1 MVFSGIMAV
10 AKASEKVAG
19 GKLVRLELEHDGAR
33 ITRAK
38 ITGDFFMHPEDG
50 VEKLEAALIGSSISA
65 VGKPELSRKLSD
77 AVRSNSLEL
86 VGFSAETIAKLAQ
99 AAIAGGEAKAGADA
113 KAGGDAK

>member
-1 MVFSGIMAV
+1 MAV

-19 GKLVRLELEHDGAR
+19 GKLVRLELEHDGSR

-50 VEKLEAALIGSSISA
+50 VEKLEGALIGASITEA
-65 VGKPELSRKLSD
+65 GKPALARKLSD

-86 VGFSAETIAKLAQ
+86 VGFSSETIAKLAQ
-99 AAIAGGEAKAGADA
+99 IAITAT